1 MSFSYARSEISSFEV
16 RGWRPYVGLMEK
28 RELKFKT
35 KFWRDVAARL
45 PAEVRGRHAADLQR
59 AERWELALD
68 AAIEALARVKG
79 ALSRAFHTPRGA
91 H

>member
-1 MSFSYARSEISSFEV
+1 M
-16 RGWRPYVGLMEK
+16 K
-28 RELKFKT
+28 NRELKFKT

-45 PAEVRGRHAADLQR
+45 PAEVRERHAADLQR

-68 AAIEALARVKG
+68 RAFEAFARVKG
-79 ALSRAFHTPRGA
+79 AFARVFFRTPRGA